1 MDLELELKNESLHSK
16 LKGGAKLRGM
26 SPNQVM
32 RCRWCSAELNSL
44 LASSDQQNHVSPLLM
59 GRDGQIGEFFNVVKG
74 VLILQAFYIFLLST
88 QG

>member
-1 MDLELELKNESLHSK
+1 MDLELELKNESRHSK

-26 SPNQVM
+26 SPDQVM

-59 GRDGQIGEFFNVVKG
+59 GREVGQIGEFFNVIKG
-74 VLILQAFYIFLLST
+74 VLILQAFYIFC
-88 QG
+88 